1 MIYSRKDLNSVIH
14 IPKTEIIMKT
24 NHLPRLL
31 LLIITA
37 SFFTCTPKEAS
48 NNADVKETPS
58 MAAANKSVTEKLFT
72 IVQTNAVDSLS
83 KYIDEKMVEHS
94 PVPNGASTGIQS
106 QKDAIA
112 FYYTAFPDWK
122 FTLLSTVAEG
132 DMVMAHFNVKATNT
146 GAMGTVPAT
155 NKPVDVNGVDIYK
168 FENGKVVE
176 HWGYF
181 EEGKMMAQLGLMGD
195 QKSEAKKK

>member
-1 MIYSRKDLNSVIH
+1 
-14 IPKTEIIMKT
+14 MKT
-24 NHLPRLL
+24 NHFQCL
-31 LLIITA
+31 LLILIA
-37 SFFTCTPKEAS
+37 AGFSACSPKEKEAS
-48 NNADVKETPS
+48 DNAQVKEIPS
-58 MAAANKSVTEKLFT
+58 TSRTNKMVTEKLFT

-83 KYIDEKMVEHS
+83 KYIDDKMVEHS

-112 FYYTAFPDWK
+112 FYYRAFPDWK
-122 FTLLSTVAEG
+122 FTVLSTVAEG
-132 DMVMAHFNVKATNT
+132 DFVMAHFNVKATNT

-155 NKPVDVNGVDIYK
+155 NKPVDVNGVDVYK

-181 EEGKMMAQLGLMGD
+181 EEGKMMMQLGLMGE
-195 QKSEAKKK
+195 QKTDAKKK